1 MYTLIVSLEMIMPRK
16 AAVFPSNTDCRSDAD
31 SESDRATLLC
41 TLLASLGWQL
51 VKTRWNDGTPSG
63 ETGILHLLA
72 FEKSADELI
81 PGIRRPWFV
90 LCISDAPLAKRDIA
104 DYINASWNMDL
115 PVLVIQESQSVQVY
129 SCSGRC
135 CNQDPSPDISLDV
148 SGDTGFSK
156 TLADLFSLH
165 EPEGTGFWR
174 YIARRY
180 ASCDE
185 GGIRSVEQSLL
196 RTLESWSDHLAR
208 KIRLSSPLVSACDL
222 DSCVIKVVLQLFW
235 DKTIHETDGEGELL
249 DTALPAGY
257 TMPEESAQLSP
268 PDFCLLKRELHAKG
282 LLDTEFYFSLI
293 PIPRI
298 VSAFHGFLKQRSRAD
313 MAGLSLPPDS
323 VVDYCLGQAAGWK
336 GSRPGE
342 HGAIL
347 DPACGCGLFLSRLP
361 PILLSCPVSGETILP
376 ERSGGTPESSELIIP
391 CRPDLALAG
400 RKLSGNEALDIA
412 GILRGADPDRVAVD
426 VCRYVLALVLREITQ
441 KADWIKISGDLA
453 ETLQNNIVTGDVLIG
468 DDFGRVVEWKFPRQS
483 PPGLKDNHGMQGF
496 PDKMTCMEDV
506 NVITGFFNVSGS
518 RIPGEDRHYLHTR
531 YDTFHRKACP
541 ASCLIE
547 RSFELLSPG
556 GALIAV
562 LPGEWLR
569 SDSFRSTRS
578 LLSKNRIHSII
589 GISFRLEKPNRNPQY
604 SIIAASPMPPGRETR
619 IARVLA
625 SPYESLDQSIH
636 SGTFTLPQDKLGPGG
651 WSLID
656 MRIAGLERKIRSGRP
671 SLDEYV
677 MGGIFFGDL
686 TDEHYDALLSRG
698 EVGILQ
704 MRHPGETIL
713 VHSFVSGESISRYG
727 TLTADRFL
735 PAEPVPGSSARE
747 TGLDYNPVHGPKL
760 FVSAGQ
766 RGISCTID
774 EGGFLAGPRVIVI
787 PGDDLYLLAVLNSR
801 ISSFYLDR
809 LRSHHPDRDIL
820 SLIRALPVHVVDLGD
835 RDEHMLYERI
845 VADVRRLLSLNSGIG
860 HDHERVG
867 EIRAQAH
874 EIDQEIDTIV
884 SRLYGLSDEE
894 IQAMK
899 RSSTDFTR

>member
-16 AAVFPSNTDCRSDAD
+16 AAIFPPHINSGSDAHSRSDCA
-31 SESDRATLLC
+31 SPLC
-41 TLLASLGWQL
+41 NLLASLGWRL
-51 VKTRWNDGTPSG
+51 VKTRWNHGTHSG

-72 FEKSADELI
+72 FEESADELV

-90 LCISDAPLAKRDIA
+90 LCISEAPLAKRDIA

-129 SCSGRC
+129 ICVGRC
-135 CNQDPSPDISLDV
+135 CNQDPSPDISLHV

-165 EPEGTGFWR
+165 ETERTGFFR
-174 YIARRY
+174 YIARRH
-180 ASCDE
+180 ASREE
-185 GGIRSVEQSLL
+185 GGIRSVEQSLF
-196 RTLESWSDHLAR
+196 RTLESWRDHLAR
-208 KIRLSSPLVSACDL
+208 KIRLSSPLVSAGDL

-235 DKTIHETDGEGELL
+235 DKTVHETDGEGIML
-249 DTALPAGY
+249 DHALPAWF
-257 TMPEESAQLSP
+257 TLSEETPRFSP
-268 PDFCLLKRELHAKG
+268 PDFCLLKRELVAKG
-282 LLDTEFYFSLI
+282 LLDTEFFLSLI

-298 VSAFHGFLKQRSRAD
+298 VSAFHGLLKERSRAD

-323 VVDYCLGQAAGWK
+323 VVDYCLGQVAGWK
-336 GSRPGE
+336 GSRPDE

-361 PILLSCPVSGETILP
+361 PILLSCPVPGESGES
-376 ERSGGTPESSELIIP
+376 ERSGGTPVSSELIIP
-391 CRPDLALAG
+391 CRPDLALAD
-400 RKLSGNEALDIA
+400 RNLSGNEALDIA
-412 GILRGADPDRVAVD
+412 GILKGADPDPVAVD
-426 VCRYVLALVLREITQ
+426 VCRCMLALVLREITQ
-441 KADWIKISGDLA
+441 KADWTKISGDLA
-453 ETLQNNIVTGDVLIG
+453 KTLQNNIVTGDVLIG
-468 DDFGRVVEWKFPRQS
+468 DDFGRVVGWKFPRQS
-483 PPGLKDNHGMQGF
+483 PPGLKDNPVMRGF
-496 PDKMTCMEDV
+496 PDNMACMRDV

-656 MRIAGLERKIRSGRP
+656 MRIARLERKIRGGRP

-677 MGGIFFGDL
+677 MGRIFSGEL

-698 EVGILQ
+698 DVGILQ
-704 MRHPGETIL
+704 MRHPRETIL
-713 VHSFVSGESISRYG
+713 LHPFVSGESISRYG

-735 PAEPVPGSSARE
+735 PAKPVPGSSDQE

-760 FVSAGQ
+760 FVSARQ

-787 PGDDLYLLAVLNSR
+787 PGDDLFLLAVLNSR
-801 ISSFYLDR
+801 ILSFYLNR

-835 RDEHMLYERI
+835 RDEHTLYDRI
-845 VADVRRLLSLNSGIG
+845 VADVRQLLFLNGALG

-867 EIRAQAH
+867 EIRAQAQ

-899 RSSTDFTR
+899 RSSTVFPR